1 MDVCGKRVQFFFL
14 IFLFLTTGTVIF
26 QHFGFPGVSHGEG
39 VPRTDK
45 TTYRKLEVKEKS
57 DNNKDKFLL
66 RTKYI
71 GCYPDNTQNKT
82 LRGYSFVDENMT
94 VLRCQ
99 NNCGERGYKYA
110 GLEAGT
116 MCFCGNLVFTHTTV
130 DRDCKMFCRGET
142 TLCGGVNRLSVFKL
156 MSRYEKPIFKG
167 CFHRPDNITLAFPIS
182 TVIQN
187 MSVDKCVVMCTEKE
201 QSLAVLAG
209 DRCHCGFPTHL
220 FSLHELQNE
229 DMCLPHCPGGEFER
243 CGNNEYFVV
252 YRIQIQDNRCLERGF
267 LPPQEN
273 KLVALTSFPG
283 SGNTWVRHLIELTT
297 GFYTGSVYFD
307 KTLYSQGFKGERE
320 DWRKG
325 TTICIKTHSKK
336 KESID
341 EFDSSILLI
350 RNPYKAI
357 ISEFNR
363 KHGGHTGFA
372 SKDDWKG
379 TGWSVYVKNGA
390 HSWHSHISNWLS
402 YGKNIKVIYYEDL
415 QRNLLPQLRKIV
427 QFLGLKVS
435 DDRLLCVEGEKD
447 GEFKRSKKGNLEY
460 NPYIPEMHAN
470 ISEYIRIVDAAL
482 KERQQPG
489 LPEEYMAK

>member
-1 MDVCGKRVQFFFL
+1 MVVKDSLLFSIVDDCGFKEFVGLLDPTYVLPSRRALKSMVLQRYEEEKTKAKAVMARVEAVSLTADMWTSINMEAYLAVTCHYMEDPMKLDTVLLGVIGTFGKRW
-14 IFLFLTTGTVIF
+14 I
-26 QHFGFPGVSHGEG
+26 EM
-39 VPRTDK
+39 
-45 TTYRKLEVKEKS
+45 
-57 DNNKDKFLL
+57 L
-66 RTKYI
+66 RMQ
-71 GCYPDNTQNKT
+71 GGQGMRLQTQ
-82 LRGYSFVDENMT
+82 LW
-94 VLRCQ
+94 RCS
-99 NNCGERGYKYA
+99 N
-110 GLEAGT
+110 
-116 MCFCGNLVFTHTTV
+116 
-130 DRDCKMFCRGET
+130 
-142 TLCGGVNRLSVFKL
+142 
-156 MSRYEKPIFKG
+156 EKPIFKG

-187 MSVDKCVVMCTEKE
+187 MSVDKCVVMCTEKD

-209 DRCHCGFPTHL
+209 DHCHCGFPTHL

-307 KTLYSQGFKGERE
+307 KTLYSQGFKGEGE
-320 DWRKG
+320 DGRKG

-390 HSWHSHISNWLS
+390 HSWHSHILNWLS

-435 DDRLLCVEGEKD
+435 EDCLLCVEGEID
-447 GEFKRSKKGNLEY
+447 EEFKRSKKGNLEY
-460 NPYIPEMHAN
+460 NPYTPEMHAN